1 MIGAAAPS
9 LAGKSFDTLI
19 VGSGPAG
26 LTLAL
31 ELARLGLP
39 SLVLESGDAAAGPV
53 QDLSQAD
60 ILDPKLHDDMAIA
73 VARRFGG
80 TSNLW
85 GGRCIPLDPV
95 DFEPR
100 AFSGG
105 VRWPIPHRELAKHYP
120 AACRYTRSGEA
131 LFVHPAEGLADADG
145 AFETHSIERSSNV
158 PAFQRGHAE
167 ALKASPLID
176 VRLGCTIIDFD
187 LAESGAL
194 RGIVVAGRDGARA
207 TVTAKTFVLAA
218 GGLESTRLLLNL
230 QRRHPDLFGGSAG
243 ALGRHY
249 MGHIVGEIADVVFN
263 GPAADAAFDFWR
275 DGHGSFVRRR
285 MTPGAATM
293 RADNLPNIAFW
304 PVVPPIADAR
314 HRSGPLSA
322 VALAL
327 ANPALSGWLVPA
339 AIRKRHLTGALDWR
353 AHLRNL
359 LREAPQT
366 AGFLAAFAKRRYLSR
381 ERVSGYFV
389 RNPARRYGLSYSAEQ
404 APFRDSR
411 VYLTEA
417 TDRLGL
423 PRLAIDVRFDP
434 DAAPAIGRAHLAL
447 ERWLTATGIGR
458 IEHRQDRARA
468 AGAIMAKLGHGT
480 HQIGT
485 ARMGFSR
492 SDAVVDADLRTFDVP
507 NLFVLGSATF
517 PTSGQANP
525 TLSIVAFAV
534 RLAERLALEAARP
547 VEVAARQ
554 APVKRRI
561 SAS

>member
-1 MIGAAAPS
+1 MIGDNSS
-9 LAGKSFDTLI
+9 LAGKTFDTLI

-39 SLVLESGDAAAGPV
+39 SLVLESGEMAKSPA
-53 QDLSQAD
+53 QDLSEAQ
-60 ILDPKLHDDMAIA
+60 ILDPNLHDSMAIA

-100 AFSGG
+100 TFSGG
-105 VRWPIPHRELAKHYP
+105 VRWPIGHAELAKHYE
-120 AACRYTRSGEA
+120 AACRYTGSGEA
-131 LFVHPAEGLADADG
+131 LFAHPAQGLANADG
-145 AFETHSIERSSNV
+145 SFETHAIERAANV
-158 PAFQRGHAE
+158 PAFQKAHAE
-167 ALKASPLID
+167 ALKSSPLID
-176 VRLGCTIIDFD
+176 VRLGFTVVDFD
-187 LAESGAL
+187 LAEGGAL
-194 RGIVVAGRDGARA
+194 RAVVVAGPDGARSKIA
-207 TVTAKTFVLAA
+207 AKTVVLAA

-230 QRRHPDLFGGSAG
+230 QRRHPDLFGGGEG

-249 MGHIVGEIADVVFN
+249 MGHIVGEIADVVFS
-263 GPAADAAFDFWR
+263 GPSADAAFDFWR

-285 MTPGAATM
+285 MTPKAATM
-293 RADNLPNIAFW
+293 RQFNLPNIAFW

-314 HRSGPLSA
+314 HQSGPLSA

-327 ANPALSGWLVPA
+327 ANPALAGWLVPE
-339 AIRKRHLTGALDWR
+339 AIRKRHMTGALDWR
-353 AHLRNL
+353 AHLKNL

-366 AGFLAAFAKRRYLSR
+366 AGFLAAFVKRRYLSR

-389 RNPARRYGLSYSAEQ
+389 RNPGRRYGLSYSAEQ

-411 VYLTEA
+411 VYLSDA

-434 DAAPAIGRAHLAL
+434 DAAPAIERAHLAL
-447 ERWLTATGIGR
+447 EAWLNATGIGR

-468 AGAIMAKLGHGT
+468 SEAIMAKLGHGT

-485 ARMGFSR
+485 ARMGTSR
-492 SDAVVDADLRTFDVP
+492 REAVVDQDLRTFDVP

-547 VEVAARQ
+547 VEVAPPAEKKTKVLARM
-554 APVKRRI
+554 
-561 SAS
+561 